1 MASLSME
8 SRSAL
13 NSFQSIE
20 APLMFRVCLDAGDE
34 KAPRR
39 RVLNTKA
46 FRRPNMIKI
55 LACGR
60 RDVGGGRFGDAR
72 DFLWQR
78 VNVSRRK
85 MQAQTI
91 VTGNER

>member
-8 SRSAL
+8 SMSAL
-13 NSFQSIE
+13 NSIQSIE
-20 APLMFRVCLDAGDE
+20 APSMFRVCLDAGDE
-34 KAPRR
+34 RAPRT

-55 LACGR
+55 FACGR

-78 VNVSRRK
+78 VNVSRRE
-85 MQAQTI
+85 MRAQTI
-91 VTGNER
+91 VAGKET